1 MSNKNY
7 NRGRAFEY
15 RVKKYFEDKG
25 YLVVRSAGS
34 KSPFDLVA
42 IPTKEYEEDNGFSN
56 VLLIQCKYGAK
67 ISKKERDKIT
77 NIDDNL
83 SVGVSTVIAWAKPY
97 KPIVF
102 YDGRKL
108 GEKLGENE
116 EKILEIIEAVLERV
130 EIEGSTHNDNA
141 FVVLGLKETDEIL
154 KLFKRR
160 GIICQKK

>member
-1 MSNKNY
+1 MPNKNY

-15 RVKKYFEDKG
+15 RVKKHLEDRG

-102 YDGRKL
+102 YDGWNKM
-108 GEKLGENE
+108 KK